1 MSTWNIYHKDG
12 SKLTDVNGEQITVH
26 GLEYSDSWMGEC
38 FVTINFKH
46 EVPINFQ
53 IGDYIVYRGERFELN
68 YEPGKDK
75 QARPDTY
82 GEGFVYDSVKFNAL
96 QDELSRAEFLDVV
109 LNDNEL
115 HYTALPK
122 FPFYVQT
129 LDDLLDRIQANLDE
143 QIGKGLWKIY
153 SRNMERSV
161 QRGALESEWMSMYG
175 EGTRDNVIESMSITV
190 DSQTC
195 WQALSLVNEKWDI
208 NFIVRGRNVYVG
220 TTGIQANHIFKY
232 GLGEGLYE
240 IVQNADSDQSVVT
253 RLRAYGSEKNLPS
266 HYYADLGVKYV
277 ANITKVV
284 EASTNVE
291 LELGIDY
298 IETYFKNKR
307 KYIVSGESQEQS
319 FGWVLQVTFDFQTII
334 TGYVTQAYNSNK
346 CRFYSELKGTQV
358 DSGDEESKEK
368 LEAFIA
374 QVKAGNTKMY
384 ITSGLNKKIVPS
396 SMKEY
401 AENLP
406 NNMSINRLMLP
417 GFPHVSLSDFY
428 DSLTDEEKK
437 YVNPTGKQHRFS
449 TDPHRPYIDSINIDQ
464 IGLRSA
470 SQFFDTDDKTNGVIE
485 IYPTIEEME
494 IGGVRVDEIDE
505 GIAPDDD
512 GRFGDNETVRNVDIY
527 LNKAI
532 DFDINDLKDDD
543 FSISM
548 KDGMCGGRTFKVAS
562 STKVDGRWRLTIERV
577 KDDALELWFP
587 YRDYPIKKGDHFVLT
602 GITLPDSY
610 VNAASLKLLKYAIA
624 YLDKNDYTRYVYQP
638 KVDELFMARQHDQ
651 AKEDTTGT
659 IKSLHDTLKAGD
671 LMEFEDT
678 DLGIGGVISIDQLT
692 IKEEDGKIPTYE
704 ITLRED
710 KEVGTIQK
718 IQQQISSLQSG
729 NGGTGAGLTTTQVK
743 NQVATE
749 GSKHFISKINNDT
762 AKGTVTW
769 EKIQKFLQGLN
780 IGDGNSKWSAD
791 GTLILFRLLTNNFS
805 SGLYGQGAQI
815 DEKGNIEA
823 NSIYTR
829 QFISAPKFV
838 YNEISVTKAEQWNTN
853 GYGTIESVD
862 VENRTITL
870 HLEENDYG
878 SLQVGDIC
886 RGLYA
891 DIDNAHGADKTEEGA
906 LDDCNFV
913 QHKGFFTTYF
923 YVSHI
928 ITSEKGKFVF
938 QYGKKSSVTPDPCAY
953 MDFAQYGS
961 FTDEKRQSSMYFS
974 SRGNSY
980 IEVLDGVCTWE
991 VQPQN
996 RVARYGW
1003 LGGLALVKKDGSIVR
1018 PEGNGIYVQD
1028 NIYFGGNVNY
1038 LQGLSGLDDL
1048 REEAKAYDVSLSQY
1062 QSVITVD
1069 DMGNVI
1075 NGLYTED
1082 EAKTTKQYRISTA
1095 VFVRKGMDILL
1106 EEDGNTEDVTAGH
1119 YRVHAVSEDC
1129 EVMVQ
1134 NSTIFV
1140 TAIKNIKDGVAGT
1153 TDDATFDYD
1162 AMRKATDA
1170 MVTIVVE
1177 LEGKT
1182 SKMVQM
1188 PIRIQHDTL
1197 PFMVCDLSNES
1208 ASVAWNTKTAKYI
1221 GLPIKTKVSLMYH
1234 NEPWAISS
1242 LNISK
1247 VAGLK
1252 TSMSIEGKAKVITI
1266 DADNLTADTLAQVTK
1281 MNITVVG
1288 RYAGA
1293 NYEYTRELTILK
1305 SSDTVV
1311 YELIPSADSIVVDK
1325 DGNKTVNSV
1334 SCDVYATSSDDKR
1347 YKLTALPSGM
1357 TLKYGKSENATTSVG
1372 IGADVPVSVS
1382 DKMVTFALYDSN
1394 NNMLDKESVP
1404 VVAFGKDGKGIEYIF
1419 KLQDTAP
1426 SNPTPDNYA
1435 TNTEYQ
1441 RTDKEFV
1448 PSGWTD
1454 DPTGVTAAN
1463 PYEWVCKRVST
1474 NGHWGAFS
1482 EPAEYAHFGKHAPK
1496 AKSSDDIVTIP
1507 TDSNGNALLT
1517 FREEVGF
1524 SLLVDGHE
1532 CNISSIQKY
1541 SSTLSNVSCSISSN
1555 VATIKCEEGAKL
1567 GITSQTVVF
1576 KVTGTLD
1583 GSSYIDY
1590 VTVKVVP
1597 NVTGADGDG
1606 YEYIYYLSSSS
1617 SASSIPTPKRTNG
1630 VLTNGWKD
1638 DPMAPT
1644 KSSQYVWVAYKKGAV
1659 GSDGTFS
1666 TPKLFNR
1673 YPRSIDHQTCKYLT
1687 TSSISD
1693 NPSAS
1698 KIWSSGSTTM
1708 PTDFNDTYPW
1718 LWKLTRTFFTD
1729 NTTEDSVVCEGYKA
1743 KDGIGIKSVNTW
1755 YGLSSYMT
1763 SQPSSYGYDTL
1774 SDIVIKDNKDMYVW
1788 SRDEVTYTDN
1798 KTGWTGAYCIGKCS
1812 DLVSVREEY
1821 GTSTSDGTEP
1831 SSWSG
1836 TYPDSAPKGTYI
1848 WSRDVVEW
1856 KDGIT
1861 TTSAAQLIGYIA
1873 TDGLHAPKATCTDDK
1888 VTIPTDSS
1896 GNALVSFDE
1905 SISFNLYVDGT
1916 ACSISSVTKV
1926 SDTLSYVYCSISSNV
1941 ARFSCSKG
1949 ATLGKNAQHVRFK
1962 VVGTL
1967 SGKTYSDYVI
1977 VKVIPN
1983 VTGEDGDGYEYIYY
1997 LSSSSSASSI
2007 PTPKRTNGV
2016 LTNGWQ
2022 DDPMSPTV
2030 DKQYVYVAY
2039 KKGVVGSNGTFSAP
2053 KLFNRFPKSISKQ
2066 ETRFYAHSSL
2076 TSAPKND
2083 VLWNSGSTSMPTDFS
2098 DAYPWLWKIVRT
2110 TYTDGTTSDVVSCE
2124 GYKAKDGIGIKSVN
2138 TYYALSDDM
2147 EQPSTSKFTHDT
2159 LSEVVISNNGD
2170 KYVWSADKV
2179 TYTNTD
2185 IGWTGIYCI
2194 GKCSDL
2200 TSVIEEYGTSASDT
2214 NKPTSWSEK
2223 YPTDAPKGTYIWSRD
2238 KIVWK
2243 KGDPTYSTAQLIGY
2257 IAKDGENGVGSVV
2270 AYQRE
2275 AVLPTQ
2281 KPSVT
2286 SYDIYKNSDEL
2297 GNKWQKSAPPA
2308 KEGLYSG
2315 GSISGTVLYNQNA
2328 NGGNWQS
2335 GVSDGGYTWYKSPAV
2350 ANNGIATMQIRFST
2364 TVANQYVTFYIKAY
2378 SEANYDFILL
2388 SEIDSANVDRT
2399 NNYSFRVS
2407 GNGVVEKA
2415 TLKCDKAGSHFVTV
2429 AYAKDVG
2436 GASFGDYGLVR
2447 MSTSENY
2454 VRMKPLLYRCDGE
2467 VASNKVIAWGNIYQA
2482 QGDKGDT
2489 GDKGDKGETGGK
2501 GDKGE
2506 TGVGI
2511 ASIQTYYLISSMSSG
2526 ITTSSSGWSTNMV
2539 NPTSSKPYLWSYVK
2553 TTLSNGDITSSTP
2566 VIIGNFAEAGV
2577 MGEIGCII
2585 RPSIWKSGVEYL
2597 NESALT
2603 NKQEKYIDLVYVEDA
2618 SANDGWR
2625 QYMCALTHTSSSN
2638 NSPTSSG
2645 GSKYWTKLSDT
2656 GPIYAPL
2663 ILAKN
2668 AVLNF
2673 TQGQQFNLVENG
2685 KIFASYRI
2693 PGSDGAALWLGGSTA
2708 SSAPFSVDKNGS
2720 LKSTS
2725 GIIGGV
2731 EISQERLGVG
2741 VADVGNKTFK
2751 GAILSSEG
2759 IFTGYKSSYFGAG
2772 VFAADDPSGSTIQMY
2787 DKKALSTISVSSPS
2801 LYVRKYS
2808 PDSMILNNIDKYYG
2822 AALIVDVPK
2831 GVGVASLG
2839 NNVLGGLALSAVA
2852 GDLDIGSTDNLF
2864 QKNRGTVAYL
2874 TNSSGRRFYL
2884 PDNPHEGQVV
2894 IVIQGST
2901 GNITFYHPGK
2911 RLVIQ
2916 NTVKDSGGFYSGK
2929 QGQFNIFVYIGSM
2942 WYGTYS
2948 NG

>member
-1 MSTWNIYHKDG
+1 MKTYNEIDIKYYDNDGNIQVRCSVPVTQDALVHYELMQSHYCKLSFKL
-12 SKLTDVNGEQITVH
+12 SK
-26 GLEYSDSWMGEC
+26 
-38 FVTINFKH
+38 
-46 EVPINFQ
+46 PIYFLL
-53 IGDYIVYRGERFELN
+53 GDFIDTPYGRFELIDLTKAKDN
-68 YEPGKDK
+68 DTIGYSYEIQFDAYYRKFKNKILKYRPNTGSQEATFSLTSTISTHVEVIMKSLAYYAKLDK
-75 QARPDTY
+75 SY
-82 GEGFVYDSVKFNAL
+82 LYDSKFDREGTDYTYVIDASVDANAAKL
-96 QDELSRAEFLDVV
+96 ITYSNSSMLDAIANIAQTFGCEWWFEGNILHFGTCENTNAITDFR
-109 LNDNEL
+109 LNDNI
-115 HYTALPK
+115 
-122 FPFYVQT
+122 V
-129 LDDLLDRIQANLDE
+129 
-143 QIGKGLWKIY
+143 
-153 SRNMERSV
+153 
-161 QRGALESEWMSMYG
+161 
-175 EGTRDNVIESMSITV
+175 SMSS
-190 DSQTC
+190 SQSQSTY
-195 WQALSLVNEKWDI
+195 AN
-208 NFIVRGRNVYVG
+208 RVYAFG
-220 TTGIQANHIFKY
+220 A
-232 GLGEGLYE
+232 
-240 IVQNADSDQSVVT
+240 A
-253 RLRAYGSEKNLPS
+253 RNLPS
-266 HYYADLGVKYV
+266 GYKNDAD
-277 ANITKVV
+277 ADITKDGVV
-284 EASTNVE
+284 E
-291 LELGIDY
+291 
-298 IETYFKNKR
+298 K
-307 KYIVSGESQEQS
+307 
-319 FGWVLQVTFDFQTII
+319 
-334 TGYVTQAYNSNK
+334 
-346 CRFYSELKGTQV
+346 
-358 DSGDEESKEK
+358 
-368 LEAFIA
+368 
-374 QVKAGNTKMY
+374 
-384 ITSGLNKKIVPS
+384 
-396 SMKEY
+396 
-401 AENLP
+401 
-406 NNMSINRLMLP
+406 RLMLP
-417 GFPHVSLSDFY
+417 NSAECSDKNKQLLAENGFELKNGYIQVSGLREDQYVEGVTTNDDIYPRNLIKTSKVTSYEKDVEDESTPEEGDFIKRTFYRVNSLSIINEDGEKTGDMAFRKSYILSGKNLHIVFQSGSLNGMDFECEFNP
-428 DSLTDEEKK
+428 DGVEE
-437 YVNPTGKQHRFS
+437 
-449 TDPHRPYIDSINIDQ
+449 I
-464 IGLRSA
+464 
-470 SQFFDTDDKTNGVIE
+470 
-485 IYPTIEEME
+485 
-494 IGGVRVDEIDE
+494 
-505 GIAPDDD
+505 
-512 GRFGDNETVRNVDIY
+512 
-527 LNKAI
+527 
-532 DFDINDLKDDD
+532 LKDDD
-543 FSISM
+543 GNPIL
-548 KDGMCGGRTFKVAS
+548 KDGKEQINPMSQVFEIVANEDYGRFLPDTTLHPKDGDTFVLYNWD
-562 STKVDGRWRLTIERV
+562 STKLGDTLVSSASNELLTDAIKDLKKSMIDPTTYTCTAEANYSYNQGRGNLHGVGDRV
-577 KDDALELWFP
+577 NL
-587 YRDYPIKKGDHFVLT
+587 YNKGY
-602 GITLPDSY
+602 GDSY
-610 VNAASLKLLKYAIA
+610 RASRIIGYEFCLDIPYDGAKYYVGEKPSYSRLNAMESKIEELVYNGQS
-624 YLDKNDYTRYVYQP
+624 YLN
-638 KVDELFMARQHDQ
+638 
-651 AKEDTTGT
+651 
-659 IKSLHDTLKAGD
+659 
-671 LMEFEDT
+671 
-678 DLGIGGVISIDQLT
+678 
-692 IKEEDGKIPTYE
+692 
-704 ITLRED
+704 
-710 KEVGTIQK
+710 
-718 IQQQISSLQSG
+718 G
-729 NGGTGAGLTTTQVK
+729 NGGGGKSIYIIKSYDKTAPTDYNVYSAKAIDEQRLNRTK
-743 NQVATE
+743 D
-749 GSKHFISKINNDT
+749 DT
-762 AKGTVTW
+762 AHGTITF
-769 EKIQKFLQGLN
+769 EKVQKFLQGLS

-823 NSIYTR
+823 NSIYAR

-838 YNEISVTKAEQWNTN
+838 FNEISVTKAEQWNTN

-891 DIDNAHGADKTEEGA
+891 DIDNAHGADKIEEGA

-913 QHKGFFTTYF
+913 QHKGFFSTYF
-923 YVSHI
+923 YVTHI
-928 ITSEKGKFVF
+928 VTNEKGKFVF
-938 QYGKKSSVTPDPCAY
+938 RYGKKSSVTPDPCAY

-980 IEVLDGVCTWE
+980 IEVLDGVKTWE
-991 VQPQN
+991 VQSQN

-1003 LGGLALVKKDGSIVR
+1003 LGGLTLVKKDGSIVR

-1028 NIYFGGNVNY
+1028 NIYFGGNINY

-1140 TAIKNIKDGVAGT
+1140 TAIRNIKDGVAGT
-1153 TDDATFDYD
+1153 KDDATFDYD

-1221 GLPIKTKVSLMYH
+1221 GLPIKTKVSLLYH
-1234 NEPWAISS
+1234 NEPWEISS

-1325 DGNKTVNSV
+1325 DGNTTVNSV

-1357 TLKYGKSENATTSVG
+1357 SLKYGKSENATTSVG
-1372 IGADVPVSVS
+1372 IGTDVPVSAS
-1382 DKMVTFALYDSN
+1382 DRMVTFALYDSN
-1394 NNMLDKESVP
+1394 NNILDKESVP
-1404 VVAFGKDGKGIEYIF
+1404 VLAFGKDGKGIEYVF
-1419 KLQDTAP
+1419 KLQNSAP
-1426 SNPTPDNYA
+1426 SNPTPSDYA
-1435 TNTEYQ
+1435 TNAEYQ

-1454 DPTGVTAAN
+1454 DPTGVDAVN
-1463 PYEWVCKRVST
+1463 QYEWVSKRVST
-1474 NGHWGAFS
+1474 NGRWGAFS

-1496 AKSSDDIVTIP
+1496 AKSDDDIVTIP
-1507 TDSNGNALLT
+1507 TDSKGKALVA
-1517 FREEVGF
+1517 FREDIRF
-1524 SLLVDGHE
+1524 QLLVDGLS
-1532 CNISSIQKY
+1532 CTLTSVTID
-1541 SSTLSNVSCSISSN
+1541 SSTLRNVSCSMSSN
-1555 VATIKCEEGAKL
+1555 VANISCAEGASL
-1567 GITSQTVVF
+1567 GTTAQTIVF
-1576 KVTGTLD
+1576 KVVGTLS
-1583 GSSYIDY
+1583 GASYTDY

-1617 SASSIPTPKRTNG
+1617 SASSIPTPKRQNG
-1630 VLTNGWKD
+1630 SLTK
-1638 DPMAPT
+1638 
-1644 KSSQYVWVAYKKGAV
+1644 
-1659 GSDGTFS
+1659 
-1666 TPKLFNR
+1666 
-1673 YPRSIDHQTCKYLT
+1673 
-1687 TSSISD
+1687 
-1693 NPSAS
+1693 
-1698 KIWSSGSTTM
+1698 
-1708 PTDFNDTYPW
+1708 
-1718 LWKLTRTFFTD
+1718 
-1729 NTTEDSVVCEGYKA
+1729 
-1743 KDGIGIKSVNTW
+1743 
-1755 YGLSSYMT
+1755 
-1763 SQPSSYGYDTL
+1763 
-1774 SDIVIKDNKDMYVW
+1774 
-1788 SRDEVTYTDN
+1788 
-1798 KTGWTGAYCIGKCS
+1798 
-1812 DLVSVREEY
+1812 
-1821 GTSTSDGTEP
+1821 
-1831 SSWSG
+1831 
-1836 TYPDSAPKGTYI
+1836 
-1848 WSRDVVEW
+1848 
-1856 KDGIT
+1856 
-1861 TTSAAQLIGYIA
+1861 
-1873 TDGLHAPKATCTDDK
+1873 
-1888 VTIPTDSS
+1888 
-1896 GNALVSFDE
+1896 
-1905 SISFNLYVDGT
+1905 
-1916 ACSISSVTKV
+1916 
-1926 SDTLSYVYCSISSNV
+1926 
-1941 ARFSCSKG
+1941 
-1949 ATLGKNAQHVRFK
+1949 
-1962 VVGTL
+1962 
-1967 SGKTYSDYVI
+1967 
-1977 VKVIPN
+1977 
-1983 VTGEDGDGYEYIYY
+1983 
-1997 LSSSSSASSI
+1997 
-2007 PTPKRTNGV
+2007 
-2016 LTNGWQ
+2016 GWQ
-2022 DDPMSPTV
+2022 DDPMPPTV
-2030 DKQYVYVAY
+2030 DEQYVYVAY

-2066 ETRFYAHSSL
+2066 ETRFYTYSSL
-2076 TSAPKND
+2076 SPAPPATTI
-2083 VLWNSGSTSMPTDFS
+2083 WNNGSTTMPTDFNDS
-2098 DAYPWLWKIVRT
+2098 YPWLWKIVRT

-2147 EQPSTSKFTHDT
+2147 EQPGTSKFTYDT

-2200 TSVIEEYGTSASDT
+2200 TSVTEEYGTSLSADSKPSD
-2214 NKPTSWSEK
+2214 NSWSEK

-2238 KIVWK
+2238 VVEWK
-2243 KGDPTYSTAQLIGY
+2243 DGTTTTSAAQLIGY

-2275 AVLPTQ
+2275 AVLPIQ
-2281 KPSVT
+2281 KPSVN
-2286 SYDIYKNSDEL
+2286 SYEYYKYNDDL
-2297 GNKWQKSAPPA
+2297 GNNWKKSAPPA

-2315 GSISGTVLYNQNA
+2315 GSISGTVQYNQNL
-2328 NGGNWQS
+2328 NGDAWIS
-2335 GVSDGGYTWYKSPAV
+2335 GVSNGGSIWYQCPASMT
-2350 ANNGIATMQIRFST
+2350 NQDKKNGFCSMQVRFTT
-2364 TVANQYVTFYIKAY
+2364 TVDDQYVTFYLKAY
-2378 SEANYDFILL
+2378 SEEGWDWILL
-2388 SEIDSANVDRT
+2388 SKLDSATVSRT
-2399 NNYSFRVS
+2399 NYYSQAS
-2407 GNGVVEKA
+2407 GNGKTVQVQM
-2415 TLKCDKAGSHFVTV
+2415 KCGKAGSHFVTV
-2429 AYAKDVG
+2429 AYSKDG
-2436 GASFGDYGLVR
+2436 SGDKNGDYVLFR
-2447 MSTSENY
+2447 MATSENY
-2454 VRMKPLLYRCDGE
+2454 VWMKPLLYRCDGE

-2482 QGDKGDT
+2482 QGDKGD
-2489 GDKGDKGETGGK
+2489 TGGK

-2526 ITTSSSGWSTNMV
+2526 ITTSSSGWETSMV

-2645 GSKYWTKLSDT
+2645 GSKYWTQLSDT

-2708 SSAPFSVDKNGS
+2708 SSAPFSVDKNGR

-2759 IFTGYKSSYFGAG
+2759 LFTGYKSSYFGAG
-2772 VFAADDPSGSTIQMY
+2772 YFADYDPSDSQIQMY
-2787 DKKALSTISVSSPS
+2787 DQKALGTNPTQSVSSPS
-2801 LYVRKYS
+2801 LYVRKYT
-2808 PDSMILNNIDKYYG
+2808 PDNAIINNIDKYYG
-2822 AALIVDVPK
+2822 AALIVDVPQ
-2831 GVGVASLG
+2831 GIGITSLG
-2839 NNVLGGLALSAVA
+2839 NNVLGGLALSAIA
-2852 GDLDIGSTDNLF
+2852 GDLDIGSTDYLF

-2884 PDNPHEGQVV
+2884 PENPHEGQVV

-2929 QGQFNIFVYIGSM
+2929 QGQFNIFVYINSM